1 MIEYEAVRKC
11 QFSQRVLSIYT
22 TASSNMDNSLLQILT
37 KILESQNF
45 FFVILIGV
53 KLYFILILILL
64 IANKVD
70 ILSYMYWSICQ
81 MSGRRWSSF
90 CSRATS
96 SGKPS
101 LITLGRL
108 CESNS
113 LEYQGEYGYLCLS
126 SHNNLFNR
134 YLLTVYYV
142 LATMLPSRLRV
153 FLHSSSSWPTIAT
166 NKHLFCKW
174 MNEWVDESGD
184 EKLWCFPNMETASVG
199 WWWEWTKDDVGEQQQ
214 GIK

>member
-70 ILSYMYWSICQ
+70 ILSYMY
-81 MSGRRWSSF
+81 
-90 CSRATS
+90 
-96 SGKPS
+96 
-101 LITLGRL
+101 
-108 CESNS
+108 
-113 LEYQGEYGYLCLS
+113 
-126 SHNNLFNR
+126 
-134 YLLTVYYV
+134 
-142 LATMLPSRLRV
+142 
-153 FLHSSSSWPTIAT
+153 
-166 NKHLFCKW
+166 
-174 MNEWVDESGD
+174 
-184 EKLWCFPNMETASVG
+184 
-199 WWWEWTKDDVGEQQQ
+199 
-214 GIK
+214 